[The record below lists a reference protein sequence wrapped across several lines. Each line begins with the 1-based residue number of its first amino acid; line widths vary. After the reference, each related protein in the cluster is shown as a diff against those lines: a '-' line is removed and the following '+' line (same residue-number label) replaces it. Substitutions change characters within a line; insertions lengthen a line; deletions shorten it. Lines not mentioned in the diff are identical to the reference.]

1 MPVKIMLD
9 SFFSIVYKL
18 IMATIRKQKVGK
30 YTYWQ
35 IVESRRVNGKPRPF
49 VLAHLGTA
57 EQLLYK
63 LKEGPLKKKIRSASH
78 GAVHLFYKT
87 ATELD
92 LVNIFTKNFTQ
103 QNRDGLKT
111 GQSLLLAAL
120 HRAINPGSKRAFAS
134 WAKQTTL
141 PELAKFNP
149 KKLDSQ
155 HFWDQMDTVT
165 DQQLEA
171 VEMQITLKLKE
182 KGLLT
187 PKLLFYDLT
196 NFYTYI
202 DSANEKSE
210 LVKRGQN
217 KQKRNDLR
225 QFGLAQIVTKDFLLP
240 VFSSVYAG
248 NKTDKELFITQL
260 TRLRK
265 KLAELSITVEEVT
278 LVFDKGSNTKGN
290 FAELDDK
297 EIPFVASLS
306 PAYHEDLI
314 NIPESSYT
322 KTEKHIYCRTRKE
335 VWGKER
341 TIVLYVSEKLRQGQL
356 RGLEQAL
363 KKKYEQLTALKTAL
377 SNPRAK
383 KKELSTVEEK
393 VQKIL
398 KGERGQ
404 ELIKVTILEKE
415 KGRFELTWELD
426 KDFYRWL
433 TEMYYGK
440 KILVTCREEWNSEDI
455 IHAYNGQSNVERV
468 FKHFKNPY
476 HNSVQPQFHW
486 TDQKIKVHTFI
497 CVTGLLLSQVILKKA
512 KYLGYTSSIE
522 TIIDELS
529 RVRQAE
535 IVTLTGLKGKPL
547 REIQLEEME
556 PELEKM
562 YNDMVEMAI

>member
-1 MPVKIMLD
+1 MLD
-9 SFFSIVYKL
+9 SLYNIVYKL
-18 IMATIRKQKVGK
+18 NMATIRKQKVGK

-49 VLAHLGTA
+49 LLAHLGTA

-63 LKEGPLKKKIRSASH
+63 LKEGPFKKKIRSASH

-92 LVNIFTKNFTQ
+92 LVNIFTNHFAQ
-103 QNRDGLKT
+103 QKRDGLKT

-120 HRAINPGSKRAFAS
+120 HRAIHPGSKRAFAN

-141 PELAKFNP
+141 PQLAVFDP
-149 KKLDSQ
+149 QKLDSQ

-165 DQQLEA
+165 EQELA
-171 VEMQITLKLKE
+171 TVEKEITLKLKD

-196 NFYTYI
+196 NFFTYI

-210 LVKRGQN
+210 LAKRGRN
-217 KQKRNDLR
+217 KQKRNDLK

-240 VFSSVYAG
+240 VCSSVYEG
-248 NKTDKELFITQL
+248 NKTDKELFIPQLTQL
-260 TRLRK
+260 RT
-265 KLAELSITVEEVT
+265 KLAELSISVEEIT
-278 LVFDKGSNTKGN
+278 LVFDKGSNTKDN
-290 FAELDDK
+290 FAELDNK
-297 EIPFVASLS
+297 EIPYVASLS
-306 PAYHEDLI
+306 PAYHDDLI
-314 NIPESSYT
+314 NIPNSSYT
-322 KTEKHIYCRTRKE
+322 ETEKHFCYRTRKE
-335 VWGKER
+335 IWGKER
-341 TIVLYVSEKLRQGQL
+341 TVVLYISEKLRQGQL

-363 KKKYEQLTALKTAL
+363 QKKYEQLTALKTVL
-377 SNPRAK
+377 TNPRAR
-383 KKELSTVEEK
+383 KKEQSTVENK
-393 VQKIL
+393 VREIL
-398 KGERGQ
+398 SGERGP

-415 KGRFELTWELD
+415 KGRFDLTWELD
-426 KDFYRWL
+426 RDSYRWL
-433 TEMYYGK
+433 TEIYYGK
-440 KILVTCREEWNSEDI
+440 KILVTCRDEWSNEDI
-455 IHAYNGQSNVERV
+455 ICAYNGQSNVERV

-476 HNSVQPQFHW
+476 HNAVQPQFHW

-497 CVTGLLLSQVILKKA
+497 CITGLLLSQVLWKKA
-512 KYLGYTSSIE
+512 KDLGYISSIE

-535 IVTLTGLKGKPL
+535 IVTVTGLKGKAP

-562 YNDMVEMAI
+562 YNDMAEMVI